1 MQYLLAAFFYPPG
14 CKGYK
19 MEDEVFEL
27 HLWTDEGK
35 FSAILIF
42 KRIEQQIANNSSIHV
57 NGIHFYTYQKEALSS
72 QNHNL
77 IL

>member
-19 MEDEVFEL
+19 MKGEVFEP

-57 NGIHFYTYQKEALSS
+57 NGVDSGAC
-72 QNHNL
+72 
-77 IL
+77 